1 MSQSFKR
8 GEQYN
13 ERHPD
18 NMIKAMAY
26 FELFYMGQLKKK
38 KHPKDLNERKTY

>member
-1 MSQSFKR
+1 MSKSFKR
-8 GEQYN
+8 GGTYN

-26 FELFYMGQLKKK
+26 FELFYLGQLNKKK
-38 KHPKDLNERKTY
+38 QLADYKKL